1 MAKTNH
7 SPGGFRWL
15 TGSPIPYEK
24 SKPIEISTKTKYNL
38 QRVNPVQRVISDH
51 FVTLEE
57 KDEISSRSAISSIT
71 TPPELSHFAYGSV
84 KSFSPVLQKARQSP
98 TKEIRL
104 RSKSMENVPEIGT
117 HAVWSKVPKGRH
129 SEMSGT
135 FIEFYKSTYPNSFIG
150 QQKGI
155 GCVIPVKL
163 NVSAIASH
171 KWWSQSSRRRFQS
184 YHFESRDL
192 DTPYTL
198 IKIQDK
204 PLSSL
209 LNHMKGTESILRQ
222 DNGFRSKLRPLKEYL
237 KKSYKKSQIGQKLT
251 TRKPVTQNFSR
262 RPKSTKMRTSKNLV
276 PRSSIRIESSLDNHA
291 GY

>member
-1 MAKTNH
+1 MAKVNQ

-15 TGSPIPYEK
+15 TGSPIPYE
-24 SKPIEISTKTKYNL
+24 SPKPIEISTKTRYNL
-38 QRVNPVQRVISDH
+38 QRVSPVQRVSSDH
-51 FVTLEE
+51 FTTLEE

-71 TPPELSHFAYGSV
+71 PPPEFTHFGFGSV

-98 TKEIRL
+98 TKEVRP
-104 RSKSMENVPEIGT
+104 RSQSMENVPEIGT
-117 HAVWSKVPKGRH
+117 HAVWSKVPKSRH

-222 DNGFRSKLRPLKEYL
+222 DNAFRSKLRPLKEFL

-251 TRKPVTQNFSR
+251 TRKPVTQNFSK